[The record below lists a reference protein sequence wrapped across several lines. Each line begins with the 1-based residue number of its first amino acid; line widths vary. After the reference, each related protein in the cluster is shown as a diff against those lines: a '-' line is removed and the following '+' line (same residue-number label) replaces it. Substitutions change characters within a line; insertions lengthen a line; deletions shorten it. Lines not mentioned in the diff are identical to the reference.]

1 VTAEWLEHIHMG
13 DRVPAALSPQLRA
26 ELDDREEP
34 ISQATGTA
42 GNLLSLMPRACSPNA
57 NPATVDL
64 VLYLPK
70 KQDTIGLLKYYCSYI
85 DFLYHIIIS
94 STVERQIDDIYQ
106 CVETGRP
113 VNYSYLA
120 LVFAISGSAIF
131 VQFAIESSAQ
141 AARCTQQFIFLCG
154 AALVQANHT
163 HYPTVEG
170 LQAALI
176 VQHHISTVHCSASIR
191 GMFSLASIV
200 TQAKDMMLHRVDT
213 VQAKNARQIEAY
225 DPLELETKRRLWWDI
240 ASLDWFVW
248 LSLLRS

>member
-1 VTAEWLEHIHMG
+1 MG

-26 ELDDREEP
+26 ELDEIPEP
-34 ISQATGTA
+34 IPQVA
-42 GNLLSLMPRACSPNA
+42 GIGANLLSLMPRAWSPNA

-131 VQFAIESSAQ
+131 VQFAIESSSQ

-213 VQAKNARQIEAY
+213 MQAKNARQIEAY